1 MEEIQLTLKIN
12 GEAQRVGVQPA
23 ESLNFTLR
31 ERLGMT
37 GTKKGCDTGGCGTC
51 TVIID
56 GSSRYSCMT
65 YTATLDGASIETIEG
80 MAASDGALSKI
91 QEAFVKEGGLQCG
104 YCTPGFILSVKALLD
119 KNPTPSDDEIK
130 EALIGNICRCTGY
143 TRILTSVRSV
153 TREKANK
160 MQ

>member
-1 MEEIQLTLKIN
+1 MEEVQLTLTIN

-31 ERLGMT
+31 DRLGMT
-37 GTKKGCDTGGCGTC
+37 GTKKGCDTGGCGVC

-80 MAASDGALSKI
+80 MAASDGALSKV

-119 KNPTPSDDEIK
+119 KNPSPSDDEIK

-143 TRILTSVRSV
+143 TKILTSVRSV
-153 TREKANK
+153 TGEKAKK